1 MAGPT
6 VYKHVAEDFDFS
18 SGAGIFAGKKFWVAQ
33 RVPSRS
39 RLLDDIKANGGEIVQ
54 LEKIADYRI
63 ADHFR
68 PTTCAPG
75 TISYTFVEKSIKDGE
90 LQDPADHRAGPPLGE
105 AREPASVY
113 RPTKSGRAAYT
124 AEEDRILY
132 KWVRDAQEAGAQIGG
147 NEIYMQLEAKV
158 CINKESCLS
167 LVANEPSTRDI
178 HGSRGAIAIISN

>member
-6 VYKHVAEDFDFS
+6 VYKHAAEEFDFS

-54 LEKIADYRI
+54 LEKMADYRI

-132 KWVRDAQEAGAQIGG
+132 KWVRDAQEAGVQIGG

-158 CINKESCLS
+158 CINKESCLN